1 MSLVEFLKLSCLILK
16 LLFSLGKQ
24 FISWISWRFR
34 KQLPALLLIIGILI
48 FNSLNLY
55 LIEKRSQPTEI
66 LANVPLDYQLSSK
79 TSSLSEVQT
88 EALLENY
95 QLLLSLGI
103 KSRDLFLNLGQIEK
117 ALGNT
122 EQAQTYF
129 TAALQIDSD
138 I

>member
-24 FISWISWRFR
+24 FISWMSWRFR

-66 LANVPLDYQLSSK
+66 LVNVPLDYQLSSK